1 MATGHHRI
9 GKRAATRRRYWRG
22 GVVCLCGL
30 LAGVCA
36 GAQGVAYR
44 TELVWEADEA
54 ARLILAPHAVEAFE
68 QEEGAPSSILHLR
81 RRAEHQRGF
90 FMQAMRS
97 LGYYAGDVEIEIDPS
112 GAPVL
117 LRYTLRPGARFT
129 IEEVSVLPAEGVAVP
144 GDAVPDPSA
153 LPVKAGEPAEAGRVI
168 AAEAALTRL
177 MREAGHPFAEVVR
190 REAVVDHVTRGM
202 RLTFH
207 VDPGPRAAMG
217 GLSIEGLERTR
228 ERVVLREMP
237 WEPGDPYALGLIDE
251 LQARLYRTDLFSVV
265 RARHADAPDEDGLLP
280 VAVSVSE
287 RKHRTLA
294 LGLRYYTDDGGGAR
308 AQWEDRNLHGL
319 GHRLRLGLDLT
330 NRRQGLGGGY
340 RIPRF
345 RRPDQELGF
354 TFDMARET
362 TDAYE
367 SIYFSSEALVERRVT
382 PRLTLGA
389 GLGARISQV
398 DRESGTRTFHFLYTP
413 LRANY
418 DRSNDALNP
427 TSGYRAG
434 VRLTPYANVRDFEDS
449 FVKLEGNVA
458 VYWPLDA
465 EATWVLAA
473 RAGAGMLGGA
483 SLGAFPEDLRYY
495 AGGGGSV
502 RGYGYQMAG
511 PLRADDSPVGGRSL
525 LETAVEIRYRLSET
539 IGLAAFVDAGTVY
552 NSPFPDFSESLRVG
566 AGAGIRYYTPLGPF
580 RFDVA
585 TPVNPRDADSRL
597 QFYLSVG
604 QAF

>member
-1 MATGHHRI
+1 ML
-9 GKRAATRRRYWRG
+9 
-22 GVVCLCGL
+22 CLSCL
-30 LAGVCA
+30 LAALPA

-44 TELVWEADEA
+44 AEVVWEADEA
-54 ARLILAPHAVEAFE
+54 TRLILAPHAAEAFE
-68 QEEGAPSSILHLR
+68 QEEEKPASVLHLR
-81 RRAEHQRGF
+81 RRAERQRDF

-117 LRYTLRPGARFT
+117 LRYTLRPGRRFT
-129 IEEVSVLPAEGVAVP
+129 IEQVTVLPADGVTAQENAVP
-144 GDAVPDPSA
+144 GAA
-153 LPVKAGEPAEAGRVI
+153 LLPVKPGDPAEAARVL
-168 AAEAALTRL
+168 AAEAALVRL
-177 MREAGHPFAEVVR
+177 MREAGHPFAEAVQK
-190 REAVVDHVTRGM
+190 EAVVDHATFGM
-202 RLTFH
+202 RLTFR

-217 GLSIEGLERTR
+217 ELAIEGLERTK

-237 WEPGDPYALGLIDE
+237 WEPGDPYNPGLVDE

-265 RARHADAPDEDGLLP
+265 RARHADAPDADGLLP

-287 RKHRTLA
+287 RKHRMLA

-319 GHRLRLGLDLT
+319 GHRLQLGLDLT
-330 NRRQGLGGGY
+330 NRRQGLAGSY

-345 RRPDQELGF
+345 RRPDQDLRF
-354 TFDMARET
+354 TFDMAQET
-362 TDAYE
+362 TDAYD
-367 SIYFSSEALVERRVT
+367 SIYFGSEALVERRIT

-398 DRESGTRTFHFLYTP
+398 DRDDGKATFHFLYAP

-418 DRSNDALNP
+418 DRSNSAIDP
-427 TSGYRAG
+427 TSGYRVGA
-434 VRLTPYANVRDFEDS
+434 RLAPYANLRDIEDS
-449 FVKLEGNVA
+449 FVKLEGNIA
-458 VYWPLDA
+458 AYWPLDA
-465 EATWVLAA
+465 EATWVVAT
-473 RAGAGMLGGA
+473 RAGVGMLGGA
-483 SLGAFPEDLRYY
+483 SLGGFPEDLRYY

-525 LETAVEIRYRLSET
+525 LETAVEIRYRLSES
-539 IGLAAFVDAGTVY
+539 IGLAAFVDAGAVY
-552 NSPFPDFSESLRVG
+552 DSSYPDFSEPLRVG
-566 AGAGIRYYTPLGPF
+566 AGVGIRYYTPLGPF